1 MDESRPD
8 QADPPV
14 DASPEVPSVGPVE
27 TDASIET
34 QAVDLPPVTLATPP
48 APPGP
53 RRLGGRAAI
62 LLAVL
67 GVLAIGGVG
76 AFGYSLAQDL
86 TATRATLAT
95 TETDLGAT
103 KTTLGDTSASLDQTT
118 ATLTATASQR
128 TYLDEQVRTLSAQ
141 VADQSACLV
150 LQRSALA
157 ELSRIEDLQT
167 QNFNRTTEGST
178 WAKADLA
185 RGKAVTAALDD
196 YYQAYSKAFDRAL
209 TAARTWA
216 AKGKSAEATIDSQA
230 KKQAAEMVIVDSSA
244 KEIEAAIDALEVA
257 LATTETA
264 CEKVS
269 K

>member
-8 QADPPV
+8 HADP
-14 DASPEVPSVGPVE
+14 VPGAPPDVPAVGPVE
-27 TDASIET
+27 ADAPIPT
-34 QAVDLPPVTLATPP
+34 QAVELPPVTLAAPP
-48 APPGP
+48 AAPGP
-53 RRLGGRAAI
+53 RRLNGRAAI

-67 GVLAIGGVG
+67 GVLAIGGVS
-76 AFGYSLAQDL
+76 AFGYSLTQDL
-86 TATRATLAT
+86 TATRATLAS

-103 KTTLGDTSASLDQTT
+103 KSTLGDTSASLDKTT
-118 ATLTATASQR
+118 ATLTAAASQR
-128 TYLDEQVRTLSAQ
+128 TDLEAQVRTLSAQ

-157 ELSRIEDLQT
+157 DLSRIEDLQT
-167 QNFNRTTEGST
+167 DNFNKTTEGTT

-185 RGKAVTAALDD
+185 RQKAVTAALDD

-209 TAARTWA
+209 SAARSWA
-216 AKGKSAEATIDSQA
+216 AKGKDAEATIDAQA
-230 KKQAAEMVIVDSSA
+230 KKQAAEIVIVDQSA
-244 KEIEAAIDALEVA
+244 KEIAAAIDALEVA
-257 LATTETA
+257 LTTTETA

>member
-8 QADPPV
+8 HADPAPI
-14 DASPEVPSVGPVE
+14 E

-34 QAVDLPPVTLATPP
+34 QAVDLPPVTRATPP
-48 APPGP
+48 AAPGP

-76 AFGYSLAQDL
+76 TLGYSLTQDL
-86 TATRATLAT
+86 TATRATLAS

-118 ATLTATASQR
+118 ATLTAAASQR
-128 TYLDEQVRTLSAQ
+128 TDLDEEVRTLSAQ

-167 QNFNRTTEGST
+167 DNFNRTTEGST

-185 RGKAVTAALDD
+185 RGKAVSAALDD
-196 YYQAYSKAFDRAL
+196 YYQAYRKAFEGAL
-209 TAARTWA
+209 SAARTWA
-216 AKGKSAEATIDSQA
+216 AKGKDAEATIDSQA
-230 KKQAAEMVIVDSSA
+230 KKQAAEMVIVDASA
-244 KEIEAAIDALEVA
+244 KEIEAAINALEVA

>member
-8 QADPPV
+8 HADP
-14 DASPEVPSVGPVE
+14 VPGVPPDVPAVGPVE
-27 TDASIET
+27 ADAPIAT
-34 QAVDLPPVTLATPP
+34 QAVELPPVTLAAPP
-48 APPGP
+48 AAPGA
-53 RRLGGRAAI
+53 RRLNGRAAV

-67 GVLAIGGVG
+67 GVLGIGGVG
-76 AFGYSLAQDL
+76 ASGYSLAQEL
-86 TATRATLAT
+86 TATRATLAS

-103 KTTLGDTSASLDQTT
+103 KSTLGDTSGSLDQTT
-118 ATLTATASQR
+118 ATLTAAASQR
-128 TYLDEQVRTLSAQ
+128 TDLDEQVRTLSAQ

-157 ELSRIEDLQT
+157 ELSRIEELQT
-167 QNFNRTTEGST
+167 ENFNRTTEGSA

-209 TAARTWA
+209 SAARTWA
-216 AKGKSAEATIDSQA
+216 AKGKDAEATIDSQA

-257 LATTETA
+257 LATTQTA